1 MATITLKNIPTRV
14 YERLKSLAKLRHR
27 SLNNEIIHRLE
38 MSVDS
43 GFNDPEEVRLRAKV
57 LREKIKGYL
66 TLDEIQKAI
75 DEGRE

>member
-1 MATITLKNIPTRV
+1 
-14 YERLKSLAKLRHR
+14 
-27 SLNNEIIHRLE
+27 